1 MLEAAVMP
9 TLPPSLI
16 GVPPVIAPPV
26 GHVAQASHVLASD
39 VSDVRGGTSSNSGGG
54 GGAGGA
60 GLKCNVV
67 ITSYEVLREDLTHLK
82 GVGWRYLV
90 VDEAH
95 RLKNAESALVAD
107 LRTLQ
112 VKPINFLVWGAK
124 QAHYTTRAPYP
135 F

>member
-1 MLEAAVMP
+1 MP
-9 TLPPSLI
+9 GPDATDNTYSSSHDELL
-16 GVPPVIAPPV
+16 GAGAEDV
-26 GHVAQASHVLASD
+26 GS
-39 VSDVRGGTSSNSGGG
+39 

-112 VKPINFLVWGAK
+112 VKPINFLAWKCTMWGAK
-124 QAHYTTRAPYP
+124 RAHYTMRAPYP